1 MPDSIGLEGFSYEIG
16 PIRPPSEGQDCSI
29 LIRATRNC
37 PWNRC
42 EFCVTYKGKKFELRS
57 LDEVKR
63 DIDVAAALGA
73 EITATSWKLGLGG
86 RITSVVVVSI
96 VRGKPD
102 VYGGSTEPEIL
113 QARINSLMNVASW
126 LNTGG
131 KTAFL
136 QDGDSPIMKTP
147 QLLQVLTY
155 LKEKLPTIE
164 RITSYA
170 RSKTISRKTVE
181 ELRQLHEAGLS
192 RLHIG
197 LESGCDAVLAEM
209 QKGVTGAEH
218 IKAGRNVIQSGISLS
233 EYVMP
238 GLGGKRWSEQHAV
251 DTARVLNEIG
261 PDFIRLRSLVLRRRT
276 GIRDMASDG
285 RLDPLTEDEMVAE
298 IGLLISNLDC
308 RSYLASDQM
317 SNLLGEI
324 QGQLPED
331 KERLLG
337 IVGAYQSMS
346 APERLAFCLHRRL
359 QSYRA
364 VYGDLREDMEA
375 KAGAA
380 LEALQQE
387 KPDAETVVREALDAL
402 KQGFI

>member
-1 MPDSIGLEGFSYEIG
+1 MLRGTNEFSHEIG
-16 PIRPPSEGQDCSI
+16 PIRPPSEGQDSS
-29 LIRATRNC
+29 LLVRATRNC

-42 EFCVTYKGKKFELRS
+42 EFCATYKGKRFELRS
-57 LDEVKR
+57 LDEIER
-63 DIDVAAALGA
+63 DIDVIVALSE
-73 EITATSWKLGLGG
+73 EIRSTSRHLGLGG
-86 RITSVVVVSI
+86 RITSDVVVSM
-96 VRGKPD
+96 VRGNPH
-102 VYGGSTEPEIL
+102 VYGDSTDPERL

-147 QLLQVLTY
+147 QLLEVVKY

-197 LESGCDAVLAEM
+197 LESGCDAVLAQM
-209 QKGVTGAEH
+209 QKGATGAEH
-218 IKAGRNVIQSGISLS
+218 VKAGRNVVESGISLS

-238 GLGGKRWSEQHAV
+238 GLGGRRWSEQHAL

-261 PDFIRLRSLVLRRRT
+261 PDFIRLRSLVLRQRT
-276 GIRDMASDG
+276 GIRDIALAGSF
-285 RLDPLTEDEMVAE
+285 DPLSEDEMVAE
-298 IGLLISNLDC
+298 IGLLISTLNC
-308 RSYLASDQM
+308 RSYLASDHM

-324 QGQLPED
+324 EGRLPED
-331 KERLLG
+331 KARLLD
-337 IVGAYQSMS
+337 IVASYQSMTT
-346 APERLAFCLHRRL
+346 PERLAFSLHRRL
-359 QSYRA
+359 RARQA
-364 VYGDLREDMEA
+364 VYGELREDVAERVQ
-375 KAGAA
+375 AA
-380 LEALQQE
+380 LDALQKE
-387 KPDAETVVREALDAL
+387 RPDAEAFVYEALEAL